1 MGGKKSSQ
9 PDKNIISILLV
20 DDIPENRENIKKLLG
35 FEQDFKVI
43 GTAGTG
49 REGVEFAKQ
58 HKPDIIIM
66 DINMPDMDGLQAT
79 EIITRQVPRSAI
91 IIMSVQNDS
100 DYYRRAMGA
109 GAKDFLT
116 KPINMDEMYNT
127 VRNVYKKHESVRR
140 FHDELE
146 SGKLADILRPQKEE
160 VEGERAGHVIVVYSP
175 VGGVGKTTVATSLA
189 SGLMKED
196 VKVLLID
203 ADLQFAD
210 VGTFLN
216 LTPQSTITEVAEDV
230 NDLDTELFENIVAT
244 HDSGMKVLTG
254 PTRPEF
260 ADAIWERPET
270 ISTIIQKVR
279 GSYDFVVVDTGS
291 RLDPTLSN
299 ILQEATRVLL
309 VGTPTLV
316 SAKNMRF
323 VLDLFDQAG
332 FPPEKTA
339 IVLNKVME
347 ERKGAKTP
355 TIPPEKFQSYLKR
368 NVLGI
373 LPLIDERLVLA
384 AINRGVPFIGSDRDV
399 NKPLIKQL
407 HGLAD
412 TLFTELMTD
421 PEDEKG
427 AAGDDTTKKK
437 TKSGIAGLLGR

>member
-1 MGGKKSSQ
+1 MGGKKSPQ
-9 PDKNIISILLV
+9 DKNVISILLV

-35 FEQDFKVI
+35 FEQDFKVV

-91 IIMSVQNDS
+91 IIMSVQNDA

-127 VRNVYKKHESVRR
+127 IRNVYKKHEPIRT
-140 FHDELE
+140 FHDDLE
-146 SGKLADILRPQKEE
+146 KGGADVKKLFSVKEE
-160 VEGERAGHVIVVYSP
+160 TVEGERAGHVLVVYSP
-175 VGGVGKTTVATSLA
+175 VGGVGKTTIATSLA

-216 LTPQSTITEVAEDV
+216 LNPQSTIVEVAEDY
-230 NDLDTELFENIVAT
+230 NDLDLELFENIVAT
-244 HDSGMKVLTG
+244 HDSGLKVLTG
-254 PTRPEF
+254 PVRPEF
-260 ADAIWERPET
+260 ADGLWERPDT
-270 ISTIIQKVR
+270 VSTIIQKVR
-279 GSYDFVVVDTGS
+279 GSYDFVVVDTNT
-291 RLDPTLSN
+291 RLDQTLVN
-299 ILQEATRVLL
+299 ILEHATRILL

-316 SAKNMRF
+316 AAKNMRF

-332 FPPEKTA
+332 FPPEKTV
-339 IVLNKVME
+339 IVLNKMME

-355 TIPPEKFQSYLKR
+355 TISPEKFQSYLKR
-368 NVLGI
+368 NVVGI
-373 LPLIDERLVLA
+373 LPLIDERLLLA
-384 AINRGVPFIGSDRDV
+384 AVNRGVPFIGSDRDA

-412 TLFTELMTD
+412 TIFDELMKD
-421 PEDEKG
+421 PQEEKETGEDT
-427 AAGDDTTKKK
+427 AKKK
-437 TKSGIAGLLGR
+437 SKIGFLGR

>member
-9 PDKNIISILLV
+9 AEKNIISILLV
-20 DDIPENRENIKKLLG
+20 DDIPENRENIKKLLS

-79 EIITRQVPRSAI
+79 EVINRIVPWSAI

-100 DYYRRAMGA
+100 DYYRRAMNA

-127 VRNVYKKHESVRR
+127 IRNVYKKHEHVRIGIQTGTTIPPKPP
-140 FHDELE
+140 DETF
-146 SGKLADILRPQKEE
+146 
-160 VEGERAGHVIVVYSP
+160 EGERAGHVIVVYSP
-175 VGGVGKTTVATSLA
+175 VGGVGKTTIATSIA

-230 NDLDTELFENIVAT
+230 NDLDIELFENVVAT
-244 HDSGMKVLTG
+244 HDSGLKVLTG
-254 PTRPEF
+254 PARPEF
-260 ADAIWERPET
+260 ADALWERPET
-270 ISTIIQKVR
+270 ISTLIQKVR

-291 RLDPTLSN
+291 RLDSTLSN
-299 ILQEATRVLL
+299 ILENATRVLL

-316 SAKNMRF
+316 CAKNMRF

-332 FPPEKTA
+332 FPQDRTV
-339 IVLNKVME
+339 IVLNKIIE

-368 NVLGI
+368 TVIGI
-373 LPLIDERLVLA
+373 LPLIDERLILG

-407 HGLAD
+407 HGLSD
-412 TLFTELMTD
+412 TLFAELMTNPD
-421 PEDEKG
+421 DEKDG
-427 AAGDDTTKKK
+427 AEDPKKK
-437 TKSGIAGLLGR
+437 NKSGIAGLLGR

>member
-1 MGGKKSSQ
+1 MGGKKSPQ
-9 PDKNIISILLV
+9 PDKTIITILLV

-79 EIITRQVPRSAI
+79 EIITNQVPWSAI
-91 IIMSVQNDS
+91 IIMSVQNDA
-100 DYYRRAMGA
+100 DYYRRAMNA

-127 VRNVYKKHESVRR
+127 IRNVYKRHEHVRR
-140 FHDELE
+140 QIKAIEEGAIALPRSPISD
-146 SGKLADILRPQKEE
+146 LA
-160 VEGERAGHVIVVYSP
+160 EGERAGHVIVVYSP

-216 LTPQSTITEVAEDV
+216 LNPPSTIVEVAEDV

-244 HDSGMKVLTG
+244 HDSGLKVLTG
-254 PTRPEF
+254 PVRPEL
-260 ADAIWERPET
+260 ADALWERPET
-270 ISTIIQKVR
+270 VSTIIEKVR
-279 GSYDFVVVDTGS
+279 GNYDFVVVDTGT
-291 RLDPTLSN
+291 RLDQTLVN
-299 ILQEATRVLL
+299 ILQHATRILL
-309 VGTPTLV
+309 VGTPALV

-332 FPPEKTA
+332 FPPEKTVV
-339 IVLNKVME
+339 VLNKMME

-355 TIPPEKFQSYLKR
+355 TISPEKFQSYLKR
-368 NVLGI
+368 NVIGI
-373 LPLIDERLVLA
+373 LPLIDERLLLA
-384 AINRGVPFIGSDRDV
+384 AVNRGVPFIGSDRDA

-412 TLFTELMTD
+412 SLFNELMKN
-421 PEDEKG
+421 PEDEKETN
-427 AAGDDTTKKK
+427 TTEDPKKK
-437 TKSGIAGLLGR
+437 SKIGFLGR

>member
-9 PDKNIISILLV
+9 AEKNIISILLV
-20 DDIPENRENIKKLLG
+20 DDIPENRENIKKLLS

-79 EIITRQVPRSAI
+79 EVIDRIVPWSAI

-100 DYYRRAMGA
+100 DYYRRAMNA

-127 VRNVYKKHESVRR
+127 IRNVYKKHEHVRIGIQTGTTIPPKPP
-140 FHDELE
+140 DETF
-146 SGKLADILRPQKEE
+146 
-160 VEGERAGHVIVVYSP
+160 EGERAGHVIVVYSP
-175 VGGVGKTTVATSLA
+175 VGGVGKTTIATSIA

-230 NDLDTELFENIVAT
+230 NDLDIELFENVVAT
-244 HDSGMKVLTG
+244 HDSGLKVLTG
-254 PTRPEF
+254 PARPEF
-260 ADAIWERPET
+260 ADALWERPET
-270 ISTIIQKVR
+270 ISTLIQKVR

-291 RLDPTLSN
+291 RLDSTLSN
-299 ILQEATRVLL
+299 ILENATRVLL

-316 SAKNMRF
+316 CAKNMRF

-332 FPPEKTA
+332 FPQDRTV
-339 IVLNKVME
+339 IVLNKIIE

-368 NVLGI
+368 TVIGI
-373 LPLIDERLVLA
+373 LPLIDERLILG

-407 HGLAD
+407 HGLSD
-412 TLFTELMTD
+412 TLFAELMTNPD
-421 PEDEKG
+421 DEKDG
-427 AAGDDTTKKK
+427 AEDPKKK
-437 TKSGIAGLLGR
+437 NKSGIAGLLGR

>member
-9 PDKNIISILLV
+9 SDKNVISILLV

-127 VRNVYKKHESVRR
+127 VRTVYKKHEPTRT
-140 FHDELE
+140 FHDDLE
-146 SGKLADILRPQKEE
+146 KGGANISAIFGKEE
-160 VEGERAGHVIVVYSP
+160 TVEGERAGHVIVVYSP
-175 VGGVGKTTVATSLA
+175 VGGVGKTTIATSLA

-244 HDSGMKVLTG
+244 HDSGLKVLTG

-270 ISTIIQKVR
+270 ISTVIQKVR

-291 RLDPTLSN
+291 RLDSTLSN
-299 ILQEATRVLL
+299 ILEHATRVLL

-368 NVLGI
+368 NVVGI
-373 LPLIDERLVLA
+373 LPFIDERMVLA

-412 TLFTELMTD
+412 SLYAELMTD
-421 PEDEKG
+421 PESEKETTE
-427 AAGDDTTKKK
+427 DTKKK
-437 TKSGIAGLLGR
+437 SKSGIAGLLGR

>member
-9 PDKNIISILLV
+9 AEKNIISILLV

-127 VRNVYKKHESVRR
+127 VRTVYKKHEAVRS
-140 FHDELE
+140 FHDD
-146 SGKLADILRPQKEE
+146 LAKGGTNLSAIFNKEEE
-160 VEGERAGHVIVVYSP
+160 VEGERAGHVLVVYSP
-175 VGGVGKTTVATSLA
+175 VGGVGKTTIATSLA

-210 VGTFLN
+210 IGTFLN

-244 HDSGMKVLTG
+244 HDSGLKVLTG

-260 ADAIWERPET
+260 ADALWDRPET

-279 GSYDFVVVDTGS
+279 GSYDFVVVDTGT
-291 RLDPTLSN
+291 RLDQTLSN
-299 ILQEATRVLL
+299 VLEHATRILL

-332 FPPEKTA
+332 FPPEKT
-339 IVLNKVME
+339 VVVVNKVME

-368 NVLGI
+368 NVVGI
-373 LPLIDERLVLA
+373 LPLVDERLLLGS
-384 AINRGVPFIGSDRDV
+384 INRGVPFIGSDRDV

-412 TLFTELMTD
+412 ALFTELMTN
-421 PEDEKG
+421 PEDEKD
-427 AAGDDTTKKK
+427 ASEDPKKK
-437 TKSGIAGLLGR
+437 NKSGIAGLLGR

>member
-9 PDKNIISILLV
+9 AEKNIISILLV
-20 DDIPENRENIKKLLG
+20 DDIPENRENIKKLLS

-79 EIITRQVPRSAI
+79 EVIDRIVPWSAI

-100 DYYRRAMGA
+100 DYYRRAMNA

-127 VRNVYKKHESVRR
+127 IRNVYKKHEHVRIGIQTGTTIPPKPP
-140 FHDELE
+140 DETF
-146 SGKLADILRPQKEE
+146 
-160 VEGERAGHVIVVYSP
+160 EGERAGHVIVVYSP
-175 VGGVGKTTVATSLA
+175 VGGVGKTTIATSIA

-230 NDLDTELFENIVAT
+230 NDLDIELFENVVAT
-244 HDSGMKVLTG
+244 HDSGLKVLTG
-254 PTRPEF
+254 PARPEF
-260 ADAIWERPET
+260 ADALWERPET

-291 RLDPTLSN
+291 RLDSTLSN
-299 ILQEATRVLL
+299 ILENATRVLL

-316 SAKNMRF
+316 CAKNMRF

-332 FPPEKTA
+332 FPQDRTV
-339 IVLNKVME
+339 IVLNKIIE

-368 NVLGI
+368 TVIGI
-373 LPLIDERLVLA
+373 LPLIDERLILG

-407 HGLAD
+407 HGLSD
-412 TLFTELMTD
+412 TLFAELMTNPD
-421 PEDEKG
+421 DEKDG
-427 AAGDDTTKKK
+427 AEDPKKK
-437 TKSGIAGLLGR
+437 NKSGIAGLLGR

>member
-9 PDKNIISILLV
+9 AEKNIISILLV
-20 DDIPENRENIKKLLG
+20 DDIPENRENIKKLLS

-127 VRNVYKKHESVRR
+127 VRNVYKKHESIRE
-140 FHDELE
+140 FHDGLE
-146 SGKLADILRPQKEE
+146 KGGANLAFFQKEE
-160 VEGERAGHVIVVYSP
+160 KIEGERAGHVIVVYSP
-175 VGGVGKTTVATSLA
+175 VGGVGKTTIATSIA

-230 NDLDTELFENIVAT
+230 NDLDIELFENVVAT
-244 HDSGMKVLTG
+244 HDSGLKVLTG
-254 PTRPEF
+254 PARPEF
-260 ADAIWERPET
+260 ADALWERPET

-291 RLDPTLSN
+291 RLDSTLSN
-299 ILQEATRVLL
+299 ILENATRVLL

-316 SAKNMRF
+316 CAKNMRF

-332 FPPEKTA
+332 FPQDRTV
-339 IVLNKVME
+339 IVLNKIIE

-368 NVLGI
+368 TVIGI
-373 LPLIDERLVLA
+373 LPLIDERLILG

-407 HGLAD
+407 HGLSD
-412 TLFTELMTD
+412 TLFAELMTNPD
-421 PEDEKG
+421 DEKDG
-427 AAGDDTTKKK
+427 AEDPKKK
-437 TKSGIAGLLGR
+437 NKSGIAGLLGR

>member
-1 MGGKKSSQ
+1 MGGKKASQ

-127 VRNVYKKHESVRR
+127 VRTVYKKHEPTRT
-140 FHDELE
+140 FHDDLE
-146 SGKLADILRPQKEE
+146 KGGANISAIFGKEE
-160 VEGERAGHVIVVYSP
+160 TVEGERAGHVIVVYSP
-175 VGGVGKTTVATSLA
+175 VGGVGKTTIATSLA

-244 HDSGMKVLTG
+244 HDSGLKVLTG

-279 GSYDFVVVDTGS
+279 GTYDFVVVDTGA
-291 RLDPTLSN
+291 RLDSTLSN
-299 ILQEATRVLL
+299 ILEHATRVLL

-332 FPPEKTA
+332 FAPEKTA

-368 NVLGI
+368 NVVGI
-373 LPLIDERLVLA
+373 LPFIDERLVLA

-412 TLFTELMTD
+412 SLYTELMTEPENEKETSED
-421 PEDEKG
+421 P
-427 AAGDDTTKKK
+427 KKK
-437 TKSGIAGLLGR
+437 SKSGIAGLLGR